1 MKFHKSRWH
10 YWYAYV
16 VLVVLVVL
24 AIWSYDKAYD
34 RLSWI
39 SGGSALVLFLLLEFL
54 IRAERVIIDG
64 EHLEL
69 RSGILSKEST
79 RFSCRSVSNV
89 SVKQSFLQRLL
100 RYGSVEIST
109 TSSDYVLDCFEEPNK
124 IQKLL
129 SEHLRHKK

>member
-16 VLVVLVVL
+16 VLVALVVL
-24 AIWSYDKAYD
+24 AIWFSDKAYD
-34 RLSWI
+34 KLSWI
-39 SGGSALVLFLLLEFL
+39 SGGSALILFLFLEFL

-69 RSGILSKEST
+69 RKGILSKDST
-79 RFSCRSVSNV
+79 RLSCKSITNV
-89 SVKQSFLQRLL
+89 SVSQSFLQRLL

-109 TSSDYVLDCFEEPNK
+109 TGTDYILDCFEEPNK

-129 SEHLRHKK
+129 SEHRHKK

>member
-24 AIWSYDKAYD
+24 AIWFSDKAYD
-34 RLSWI
+34 MASYI
-39 SGGSALVLFLLLEFL
+39 SGGSALFLFLLLEFL
-54 IRAERVIIDG
+54 IRAERVVIDG

-79 RFSCRSVSNV
+79 RLSCKSISNV
-89 SVKQSFLQRLL
+89 SVQQSFLQRLL

-109 TSSDYVLDCFEEPNK
+109 SSSDYVLDCFEEPNK
-124 IQKLL
+124 IQKAL
-129 SEHLRHKK
+129 SEHLRHK